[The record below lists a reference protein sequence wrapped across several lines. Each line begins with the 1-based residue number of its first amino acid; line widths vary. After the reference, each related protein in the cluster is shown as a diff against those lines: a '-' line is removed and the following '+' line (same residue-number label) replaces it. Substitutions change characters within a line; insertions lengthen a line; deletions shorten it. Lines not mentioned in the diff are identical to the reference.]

1 MPRRTLWGD
10 GNDRR
15 PLSPRVS
22 PATLVFQRWRRRVA
36 YLSFGTYTTV
46 FTACAAWPRGSQLS
60 PAASGLVGDWAASGR
75 SRSTDTTLL
84 RFGPDGSA
92 EQLQL
97 APGHTAREISFGPFR
112 VFADTGRMR
121 LLCFS
126 LRRGRSQPACRYFQ
140 VDTLIDES
148 GRVRRQLRFL
158 DWVAE
163 HGAGP
168 ESWTERTR

>member
-1 MPRRTLWGD
+1 MPRRTVRDD

-15 PLSPRVS
+15 PLRPPLS
-22 PATLVFQRWRRRVA
+22 PATLVLQRWRRRAVC
-36 YLSFGTYTTV
+36 LSFGTYATV
-46 FTACAAWPRGSQLS
+46 FTACAAWPRGAQLS
-60 PAASGLVGDWAASGR
+60 PAASGLVGEWASSR
-75 SRSTDTTLL
+75 RPRSTDTTLL

-92 EQLQL
+92 EQLQRG
-97 APGHTAREISFGPFR
+97 PGHKPREIPFGPFR
-112 VFADTGRMR
+112 VYADTGRMR

-148 GRVRRQLRFL
+148 GRVRRQLHFL

-163 HGAGP
+163 HGTGP
-168 ESWTERTR
+168 ESWTERAP

>member
-36 YLSFGTYTTV
+36 YLSFATYTTV

-75 SRSTDTTLL
+75 PRPTDTTLL
-84 RFGPDGSA
+84 RFGPDGSP
-92 EQLQL
+92 EQLQ
-97 APGHTAREISFGPFR
+97 PGPGYTALVLTFGPI
-112 VFADTGRMR
+112 
-121 LLCFS
+121 LL
-126 LRRGRSQPACRYFQ
+126 
-140 VDTLIDES
+140 
-148 GRVRRQLRFL
+148 
-158 DWVAE
+158 
-163 HGAGP
+163 
-168 ESWTERTR
+168 

>member
-1 MPRRTLWGD
+1 MPRRTLRDD

-15 PLSPRVS
+15 PLRSPLA
-22 PATLVFQRWRRRVA
+22 PATLALQRWRCRA
-36 YLSFGTYTTV
+36 LYLSFGTFATV

-60 PAASGLVGDWAASGR
+60 PSASGLVGEWAPSGR
-75 SRSTDTTLL
+75 PRSTDTTLL

-97 APGHTAREISFGPFR
+97 GPGHAPREIPFGPFR
-112 VFADTGRMR
+112 VYADTGRTR

-140 VDTLIDES
+140 VDTLIGES
-148 GRVRRQLRFL
+148 GGVRRQLRLL
-158 DWVAE
+158 DWVAG
-163 HGAGP
+163 HRASP
-168 ESWTERTR
+168 ENWTERTP